1 MDFQFDRDGAQR
13 HEGLLDASSLERLH
27 VQIAALPADRPG
39 VRIGANRL
47 SDLEAVTAVAA
58 KAIGAHARPVRA
70 VLFDK
75 TASTNWNLGWHQDRT
90 IVVRDR
96 IETPGF
102 GPWSVKDGLQHV
114 EPPFE
119 IIEAMATAR
128 IHLDPVDADNA
139 PLKVMPGSHRL
150 GRVPA
155 GEIEG
160 EAARLGVAECLAG
173 AGDVWLYATPIFH
186 ASAPAARP
194 RRRRVLQIDFSAE
207 DLPGGLEWLG
217 L

>member
-1 MDFQFDRDGAQR
+1 
-13 HEGLLDASSLERLH
+13 
-27 VQIAALPADRPG
+27 
-39 VRIGANRL
+39 
-47 SDLEAVTAVAA
+47 
-58 KAIGAHARPVRA
+58 
-70 VLFDK
+70 
-75 TASTNWNLGWHQDRT
+75 
-90 IVVRDR
+90 
-96 IETPGF
+96 
-102 GPWSVKDGLQHV
+102 
-114 EPPFE
+114 
-119 IIEAMATAR
+119 
-128 IHLDPVDADNA
+128 
-139 PLKVMPGSHRL
+139 
-150 GRVPA
+150 VPA